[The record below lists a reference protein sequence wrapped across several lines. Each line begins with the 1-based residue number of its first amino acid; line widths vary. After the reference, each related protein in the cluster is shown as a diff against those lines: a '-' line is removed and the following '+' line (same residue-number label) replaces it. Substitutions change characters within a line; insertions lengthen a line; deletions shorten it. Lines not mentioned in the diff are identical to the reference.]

1 MDKRK
6 TDIISIIAI
15 VISIILS
22 IIILLKDDISDYR
35 LMKNKRYSLKEDI
48 RKNSITL
55 EREKNKA
62 AGVLDM
68 EKEVKGQNL
77 FITKDKLVPYL
88 INYVSI
94 LARRHRVEIVSLEP
108 GSSIGDNT
116 IRKTSFT
123 AEITGGFPNAYNF
136 LYHLEDDWRGV
147 KIDSLLIDKDPENNS
162 VNVRLKLIVL
172 SLDKNK
178 EDV

>member
-6 TDIISIIAI
+6 IDIISIIAI
-15 VISIILS
+15 AVSIVLS
-22 IIILLKDDISDYR
+22 VIILLKDDISDFR

-62 AGVLDM
+62 ASVLM

-77 FITKDKLVPYL
+77 FITKDKLVPYF
-88 INYVSI
+88 INYVSK
-94 LARRHRVEIVSLEP
+94 LARRHRLEIVSLEP
-108 GSSIGDNT
+108 GSSMGDNT
-116 IRKTSFT
+116 TGKSSFT
-123 AEITGGFPNAYNF
+123 AEISGGFPNAYNF

-147 KIDSLLIDKDPENNS
+147 KIDSLSIDKDPESGN
-162 VNVRLKLIVL
+162 VNVRLKLIIL
-172 SLDKNK
+172 SLDKN
-178 EDV
+178 EENV

>member
-6 TDIISIIAI
+6 IDLISIIAI
-15 VISIILS
+15 GISIILS

-35 LMKNKRYSLKEDI
+35 LMKNKRYSLEEDI

-68 EKEVKGQNL
+68 NKEVKGQNL
-77 FITKDKLVPYL
+77 FITEGKVVPYF
-88 INYVSI
+88 INYISI

-108 GSSIGDNT
+108 VSSMGDNAT
-116 IRKTSFT
+116 RKSSFT
-123 AEITGGFPNAYNF
+123 AEISGGFPDAYDF

-147 KIDSLLIDKDPENNS
+147 KIDSLSIERDPANNS

-172 SLDKNK
+172 SLDRA
-178 EDV
+178 EGQV

>member
-6 TDIISIIAI
+6 IDI
-15 VISIILS
+15 ISIILS

-35 LMKNKRYSLKEDI
+35 LMTNKRYSLEEDI

-62 AGVLDM
+62 AGVLDIN
-68 EKEVKGQNL
+68 KEVKVQNL
-77 FITKDKLVPYL
+77 LITKDKLVPYF
-88 INYVSI
+88 INYISI

-108 GSSIGDNT
+108 VSSMGDNET
-116 IRKTSFT
+116 RKSSFT
-123 AEITGGFPNAYNF
+123 AEISGGFPDAYDF

-147 KIDSLLIDKDPENNS
+147 KIASLSIDKDPENGN
-162 VNVRLKLIVL
+162 VNIRLKLIIL
-172 SLDKNK
+172 SLDKN
-178 EDV
+178 EENV

>member
-6 TDIISIIAI
+6 IDIISIIAI

-22 IIILLKDDISDYR
+22 IIILLKDDISDFR

-62 AGVLDM
+62 ASVLM

-77 FITKDKLVPYL
+77 FITKDKLVPYF